1 MFDPRYKS
9 QSERI
14 HQIEKWDREH
24 GALILGYDM
33 FRRMAEDVT
42 YDDDDLSDEQVEL
55 KNMLIHPGPD
65 LLICDEGHLLKN
77 EKTSIS
83 DSLSVV
89 RTMRKIVLTG
99 TPLQNN
105 LDEYFCMVNVV
116 RPHLLGTRLEF
127 TNRFANPIM
136 NGQYTNSTRQDIK
149 TMKRRSH
156 VLHKLLDGV
165 FHRADK
171 SVLEPF
177 LSPKM
182 EFVVYIRL
190 TELQVKLYKVLIFSF
205 QIS

>member
-1 MFDPRYKS
+1 
-9 QSERI
+9 
-14 HQIEKWDREH
+14 
-24 GALILGYDM
+24 
-33 FRRMAEDVT
+33 MAEDVLF
-42 YDDDDLSDEQVEL
+42 DDDDLSDEQLEL

-65 LLICDEGHLLKN
+65 LVICDEGHLLKN

-83 DSLSVV
+83 DTVSGI

-136 NGQYTNSTRQDIK
+136 NGQYINSTREDIK
-149 TMKRRSH
+149 VMKRRSH

-165 FHRADK
+165 FHRADY
-171 SVLEPF
+171 SVLEPY

-182 EFVVYIRL
+182 EFVIYVRL
-190 TELQVKLYKVLIFSF
+190 TELQVKLYKVNIFSQ
-205 QIS
+205 QISW